1 MTVSVEERRK
11 WVSNTKSLS
20 IARQCALIGISR
32 SGVYYA
38 PVGESALNLKLMR
51 LIDEQYLKTPFYGT
65 RKLCIWLNG
74 QGYEVNRKRVKRLMQ
89 VMGIEAIYQKPRTTV
104 PNQDHEKYPYLLG
117 DLAITRANQV
127 WATDITY
134 IRMRRGFLYLVAIVD
149 WFSRYVLS
157 WELSNSLDVSFCIQA
172 LRSALRIG
180 RPEIFNSDQGC
191 QFTSTDFTGLLKQE
205 GITISM
211 DGKGRAL
218 DNIIVERLWRSV
230 KYEEVYIKDYEQGAD
245 AYEGLGG
252 YFDFFNDERPHQSLG
267 YRTPSA
273 VYFGRPAKKVLRAPS
288 KK

>member
-1 MTVSVEERRK
+1 
-11 WVSNTKSLS
+11 
-20 IARQCALIGISR
+20 
-32 SGVYYA
+32 
-38 PVGESALNLKLMR
+38 
-51 LIDEQYLKTPFYGT
+51 
-65 RKLCIWLNG
+65 
-74 QGYEVNRKRVKRLMQ
+74 
-89 VMGIEAIYQKPRTTV
+89 
-104 PNQDHEKYPYLLG
+104 
-117 DLAITRANQV
+117 
-127 WATDITY
+127 
-134 IRMRRGFLYLVAIVD
+134 MRRGFVYLVAIVD

-180 RPEIFNSDQGC
+180 KPEIFNSDQGC

-252 YFDFFNDERPHQSLG
+252 YFDFFNDKRPHQSLG

-273 VYFGRPAKKVLRAPS
+273 VYFGRPVKTVWVRLFLAE
-288 KK
+288 